1 MNTIQ
6 VQFTEMLNRG
16 TLPFLEYELFDG
28 EFLLVEIQAT
38 DAGLQFSFDTNDLH
52 CFFDG
57 QIERTDNHSWLLPY
71 DLDFSLDQHLEL
83 IDQNIRDGYIIA
95 HSLDKFEI

>member
-1 MNTIQ
+1 MNAIQ
-6 VQFTEMLNRG
+6 LQFSEMLERG
-16 TLPFLEYELFDG
+16 VIPFLEYELFND
-28 EFLLVEIQAT
+28 EFLTVEIQAT
-38 DAGLQFSFDTNDLH
+38 EKGLEFSADFNDLH

-57 QIERTDNHSWLLPY
+57 QITGSGNFWLLPY

>member
-6 VQFTEMLNRG
+6 TQFAEMLQRG
-16 TLPFLEYELFDG
+16 TLPYLEYELFNG

-38 DAGLQFSFDTNDLH
+38 EKGLEFSADFNNLP

-57 QIERTDNHSWLLPY
+57 QIEGAGNFWVLPY
-71 DLDFSLDQHLEL
+71 DLDFSLDEHLQL
-83 IDQNIRDGYIIA
+83 IDQNIQDGYIIA
-95 HSLDKFEI
+95 HSLDKFEV

>member
-6 VQFTEMLNRG
+6 LQFTEMLNRG
-16 TLPFLEYELFDG
+16 TLPYLEYELFDG
-28 EFLLVEIQAT
+28 EFLLVEIQTT
-38 DAGLQFSFDTNDLH
+38 DKGLEFSFDANDLP

-57 QIERTDNHSWLLPY
+57 QIVGSGNFWLLPY

-83 IDQNIRDGYIIA
+83 IDQNIRNGYIIA

>member
-6 VQFTEMLNRG
+6 LQFNEMLDRG
-16 TLPFLEYELFDG
+16 VMPYLEYELFNG

-38 DAGLQFSFDTNDLH
+38 DKGLEFSFYANGLP

-57 QIERTDNHSWLLPY
+57 QIVGSGNFWLLPY
-71 DLDFSLDQHLEL
+71 DDCFSLDEHLQT
-83 IDQNIRDGYIIA
+83 IDQNITEGYIIA
-95 HSLDKFEI
+95 HGLDKFEI

>member
-6 VQFTEMLNRG
+6 VQFSEMLNRG
-16 TLPFLEYELFDG
+16 TLPYLEYELFDG

-38 DAGLQFSFDTNDLH
+38 DAGLVFSFDANDMP

-57 QIERTDNHSWLLPY
+57 QISGSGNFWLLPY
-71 DLDFSLDQHLEL
+71 DLDFSLDQHLQL

-95 HSLDKFEI
+95 HSLDKFEV

>member
-1 MNTIQ
+1 MNKMQIH
-6 VQFTEMLNRG
+6 FEEMLQRG
-16 TLPFLEYELFDG
+16 VMPFLEYELFNG
-28 EFLLVEIQAT
+28 EFLTVEIQAMRK
-38 DAGLQFSFDTNDLH
+38 GLSFSADFNDLH

-57 QIERTDNHSWLLPY
+57 QIIGFGNFWLLPY

-95 HSLDKFEI
+95 HSLNKSEV

>member
-1 MNTIQ
+1 MNTVQIQ
-6 VQFTEMLNRG
+6 FEEMLQRG
-16 TLPFLEYELFDG
+16 VIPFLEYELFNG
-28 EFLLVEIQAT
+28 EFLTVEIQAT
-38 DAGLQFSFDTNDLH
+38 VKGLEFSADFNDLH

-57 QIERTDNHSWLLPY
+57 QIVGSGNFWLLPY

-95 HSLDKFEI
+95 HSLDKFEV